1 MNAPI
6 IIFTYNRIQN
16 LKKLIL
22 SLSKNLESKI
32 SKTYIFIDG
41 PKTQEDKIKTDE
53 IFMYLKNIQIFYSLK
68 IIYRSKNLG
77 SAKNILEGINYVSSR
92 ECKFIVLEEDLIVSR
107 KFLYFCNK
115 MLNLYQDK
123 KKIWHINGWV
133 FDNLKSNDKFF
144 FSTHMSCW
152 GWATWS
158 DRWKKFKKIKK
169 KQSYDYISKKFR
181 KKFDFL
187 NTGSFLGLQ
196 LNYKKKI
203 NTWAVYWY
211 YKIFIS
217 KGITVTPYKTLVIN
231 TGFKYNSIN
240 TKINYYKKHK
250 ILKNTILFNL
260 RFKEPIL
267 DKKILHKI
275 NSAYLK
281 KNFLL
286 ISFNKF
292 KEYFYRFFF

>member
-16 LKKLIL
+16 LKKLIS
-22 SLSKNLESKI
+22 SLSKNPECKSSKA
-32 SKTYIFIDG
+32 YIFLDG
-41 PKTQEDKIKTDE
+41 PKTQKDKIKSDE
-53 IFMYLKNIQIFYSLK
+53 IFMYLKNIKVFCSLK
-68 IIYRSKNLG
+68 IFYRKKNLG
-77 SAKNILEGINYVSSR
+77 SAKNILDGINYVSNQ
-92 ECKFIVLEEDLIVSR
+92 ETKFVVLEEDLIVSND
-107 KFLYFCNK
+107 FLYFCNK
-115 MLNLYQDK
+115 MLNLYKNK
-123 KKIWHINGWV
+123 KNIWHINCWV

-169 KQSYDYISKKFR
+169 QHIHCNISKKFR

-187 NTGSFLGLQ
+187 NTGSFIGLI
-196 LNYKKKI
+196 LNHKKKI

-217 KGITVTPYKTLVIN
+217 KGITITPYKTLVIN
-231 TGFKYNSIN
+231 TGFKFNSEN
-240 TKINYYKKHK
+240 TKINYYKNHK
-250 ILKNTILFNL
+250 ILKNTIQYSL
-260 RFKEPIL
+260 RFKEPFL
-267 DKKILHKI
+267 DKKILDNI
-275 NSAYLK
+275 NSIYLK

-286 ISFNKF
+286 KNLNILREF
-292 KEYFYRFFF
+292 YYRFF